1 MHARA
6 TRGVMGMEDS
16 ASGGVPE
23 NAPLISV
30 VVVNYNGRA
39 QLERCLPALAAQTH
53 PSFEVVLV
61 DNASTDD
68 SVAWVAAHHPSVR
81 IIASPENLGFA
92 AGNNLG
98 IRAARGRYIATLNN
112 DTVPEPE
119 YLVRLIEP
127 MRDPLVG
134 SVAALML
141 QFDSPGRIDSAG
153 IRVDALGFAWNRRA
167 GEPELA
173 VTGESEV
180 WGACA
185 GAALYRRAMLDEIGL
200 FGEEFFAFYE
210 DVDLAW
216 RARRAGWECVLAPGA
231 RVLHV
236 HGASFRHGSS
246 RKLYLLARNRWWT
259 LFKNKPRRTLAPAL
273 PLILLADLAALAF
286 SLARYRALAPLE
298 GRIAAWLKPV
308 PQTEMRAAPEKG
320 KGEKDG

>member
-1 MHARA
+1 
-6 TRGVMGMEDS
+6 MEDS
-16 ASGGVPE
+16 SGRGVLR

-30 VVVNYNGRA
+30 LVVNYNGRA

-53 PSFEVVLV
+53 PSYEVILV

-68 SVAWVAAHHPSVR
+68 SVAWLAAHYPSVR
-81 IIASPENLGFA
+81 VIKSPENLGFA

-112 DTVPEPE
+112 DTVPERE
-119 YLVRLIEP
+119 YLVRLVEP

-141 QFDSPGRIDSAG
+141 RFDSPSRIDSAG

-200 FGEEFFAFYE
+200 FDEGFFAFYE

-216 RARRAGWECVLAPGA
+216 RARRAGWECVLAPEA

-236 HGASFRHGSS
+236 HGASFHHGSP

-259 LFKNKPRRTLAPAL
+259 LFKNTPRRTLAPAL
-273 PLILLADLAALAF
+273 PFILLADVAALAF
-286 SLARYRALAPLE
+286 SLARYRSLAPLK
-298 GRIAAWLKPV
+298 GRIAAWLKPM
-308 PQTEMRAAPEKG
+308 PQTELPALRG
-320 KGEKDG
+320 RGEKD